1 MRKRMATFHE
11 DDSGNI
17 THFEGSN
24 GQLLPAA
31 GNSLTVSATV
41 LVPTL
46 GSVTRQWLLDGIEIP
61 GATGSS
67 HVFNQASATPATR
80 RPTA

>member
-31 GNSLTVSATV
+31 GNSLTVPKES
-41 LVPTL
+41 
-46 GSVTRQWLLDGIEIP
+46 GIGTKQRAP
-61 GATGSS
+61 NFW
-67 HVFNQASATPATR
+67 V
-80 RPTA
+80 